1 MYQVIKR
8 DGRRVDFDLA
18 RIANA
23 ITKAFDAA
31 KIPYNTAI
39 IDLLALQ
46 VTADYAG
53 KVNNNEIGVED
64 IQDSVEAVLQR
75 AGYAAVAKSYIL
87 YRKNREKMRE
97 MRSTV
102 LDYKKLVDDYLRV
115 SDWRV
120 KENSTVTYSV
130 GGLILSNSGAITAN
144 YWLSEI
150 YDEEIGDAHRS
161 ADLHLHDLSML
172 TGARAQPH
180 LPQRAHHGVRRRRD
194 GKYDDPDEPGHLSG
208 AQRQKIG
215 GGAGLQRKGCAHE
228 PRDRGLRRE
237 RAGGDRG
244 RADALYAGA
253 QPPVR
258 DGRGHRRRH
267 QLLRAERLFTR
278 DLQAR

>member
-53 KVNNNEIGVED
+53 KVNNNEISVED

-87 YRKNREKMRE
+87 YRKNREKLRE

-102 LDYKKLVDDYLRV
+102 LDYKKLAGQGKL
-115 SDWRV
+115 
-120 KENSTVTYSV
+120 
-130 GGLILSNSGAITAN
+130 
-144 YWLSEI
+144 
-150 YDEEIGDAHRS
+150 HR
-161 ADLHLHDLSML
+161 HLL
-172 TGARAQPH
+172 
-180 LPQRAHHGVRRRRD
+180 
-194 GKYDDPDEPGHLSG
+194 
-208 AQRQKIG
+208 
-215 GGAGLQRKGCAHE
+215 C
-228 PRDRGLRRE
+228 
-237 RAGGDRG
+237 G
-244 RADALYAGA
+244 RAD
-253 QPPVR
+253 PVQLR
-258 DGRGHRRRH
+258 RYHR
-267 QLLRAERLFTR
+267 QLLAQR
-278 DLQAR
+278 DLR

>member
-8 DGRRVDFDLA
+8 DGRKAEFDLT

-23 ITKAFDAA
+23 ITKAFDAT
-31 KIPYNTAI
+31 KIPYNADI
-39 IDLLALQ
+39 INLLALQ

-53 KVNNNEIGVED
+53 KVKNNEIGVED

-87 YRKNREKMRE
+87 YRKNREKLRE

-102 LDYKKLVDDYLRV
+102 LDYKKLVDGYLRV

-150 YDEEIGDAHRS
+150 YDEEIGDAHRN
-161 ADLHLHDLSML
+161 ADIHLHDLSML
-172 TGARAQPH
+172 TGYCAGWS
-180 LPQRAHHGVRRRRD
+180 L
-194 GKYDDPDEPGHLSG
+194 
-208 AQRQKIG
+208 RQ
-215 GGAGLQRKGCAHE
+215 
-228 PRDRGLRRE
+228 RDRKNHKRTCKAFGNAVQPDGQLPWHNAERVGG
-237 RAGGDRG
+237 RAGVFKLRYISCAVCARG
-244 RADALYAGA
+244 
-253 QPPVR
+253 
-258 DGRGHRRRH
+258 
-267 QLLRAERLFTR
+267 
-278 DLQAR
+278 

>member
-53 KVNNNEIGVED
+53 KVRNNEIGVED

-87 YRKNREKMRE
+87 YRKNREKLRE

-130 GGLILSNSGAITAN
+130 GGLILSNSLSPPTTGSARSTTRRSPMPTAARISICTTCPCSPATAPAGA
-144 YWLSEI
+144 SSSSF
-150 YDEEIGDAHRS
+150 R
-161 ADLHLHDLSML
+161 
-172 TGARAQPH
+172 
-180 LPQRAHHGVRRRRD
+180 
-194 GKYDDPDEPGHLSG
+194 
-208 AQRQKIG
+208 
-215 GGAGLQRKGCAHE
+215 
-228 PRDRGLRRE
+228 RGL
-237 RAGGDRG
+237 A
-244 RADALYAGA
+244 
-253 QPPVR
+253 
-258 DGRGHRRRH
+258 
-267 QLLRAERLFTR
+267 T
-278 DLQAR
+278 

>member
-87 YRKNREKMRE
+87 YRKNREKLRE
-97 MRSTV
+97 MHSTV
-102 LDYKKLVDDYLRV
+102 LDYKKLG
-115 SDWRV
+115 
-120 KENSTVTYSV
+120 V
-130 GGLILSNSGAITAN
+130 GLAGQGKL
-144 YWLSEI
+144 
-150 YDEEIGDAHRS
+150 HR
-161 ADLHLHDLSML
+161 HLL
-172 TGARAQPH
+172 
-180 LPQRAHHGVRRRRD
+180 
-194 GKYDDPDEPGHLSG
+194 
-208 AQRQKIG
+208 
-215 GGAGLQRKGCAHE
+215 C
-228 PRDRGLRRE
+228 
-237 RAGGDRG
+237 G
-244 RADALYAGA
+244 RAD
-253 QPPVR
+253 PVQLR
-258 DGRGHRRRH
+258 RYHR
-267 QLLRAERLFTR
+267 QLLAQR
-278 DLQAR
+278 DLR